1 MTSEKGP
8 GDRPRILVVDDHPEN
23 LELLE
28 ALLVPQGY
36 EVVRAST
43 GEEALKRLSSNAVAL
58 MLLDVMM
65 PGINGY
71 EVIRRVRQDS
81 ANGQIPIVLVTA
93 LRDKQ
98 ERVKGIEAGCD
109 DFLSKPVDKMELLAR
124 VRSLLKVK
132 AYNDLMSR
140 YREDLESEVLGRTE
154 ELRHAIEGIRA
165 ASLETIVRLSRAAEY
180 RDEDTGAH
188 ILRMGHYAAA
198 VAKQMGLSEKGVE
211 TILHAAPMHDIGKIG
226 IPDQI
231 LLKPGKLDAGEWEIM
246 KTHTTMGVR
255 ILEGSNADV
264 IQLGETIAGTHH
276 EKWNGEGY
284 PKGLKGQ
291 DIPISGRITAIADV
305 FDGLT
310 SKRPYKK
317 PFSLDHSFSIMA
329 EGRGT
334 HFDPA
339 AVDAF
344 FAVKDEILHVK
355 AHYQGEGQGL
365 LAFHDETKQETA
377 E

>member
-1 MTSEKGP
+1 MTTEKAM
-8 GDRPRILVVDDHPEN
+8 DERPRILVVDDHPEN
-23 LELLE
+23 IELLE
-28 ALLVPQGY
+28 AFLVPQGY
-36 EVVRAST
+36 EVAKAAT
-43 GEEALKRLSSNAVAL
+43 GEEALKRLSGNDVAL

-65 PGINGY
+65 PGIDGY

-81 ANGQIPIVLVTA
+81 THRQLPIVLVTA
-93 LRDKQ
+93 FRDKE

-132 AYNDLMSR
+132 AYNDLMSK
-140 YREDLESEVLGRTE
+140 YREDLESEVSSRAE
-154 ELRHAIEGIRA
+154 ELRRAFEGIRT

-188 ILRMGHYAAA
+188 ILRMSHYAAA
-198 VAKQMGLSEKGVE
+198 VAREMGLSERDVE

-226 IPDQI
+226 IPDHI
-231 LLKPGKLDAGEWEIM
+231 LMKPGKLDAEEWEVM
-246 KTHTTMGVR
+246 KSHASIGAR
-255 ILEGSNADV
+255 ILEGSDADL
-264 IQLGETIAGTHH
+264 IRLGETIAGTHH

-284 PKGLKGQ
+284 PAGLKGEG
-291 DIPISGRITAIADV
+291 IPVSGRIAAIADV
-305 FDGLT
+305 FDALT
-310 SKRPYKK
+310 SKRPYKEA
-317 PFSLDHSFSIMA
+317 FSLGQSFSIIT

-344 FAVKDEILHVK
+344 VAVKDEVLQIKVR
-355 AHYQGEGQGL
+355 YQSEGQSH
-365 LAFHDETKQETA
+365 LALHAETRQQTA